1 MSSGEVPRGVCS
13 GTKLSVLMSCL
24 VCVMCVSIWLVLN
37 HKTHDDESLRK
48 EFKEKKAKLRN
59 TGVLIGQMIQK
70 RRLKIQDFKHSL
82 ELSKEEAE
90 RELKGCVELFTALKE
105 TVESRQAELM
115 DTMKEKQR
123 ETEEQAEGFIKELQQ
138 DISELTKRGS
148 EVEQLSRSEDHPH
161 LLRSFSSLNAIPHT
175 KFFTD
180 VHIFLP
186 LYDVTV
192 RTGLKKLSKEMKKM
206 FALSILKRYQQYE
219 VDVTLD
225 PQTAHPKLILSDD
238 GKQVTH
244 GDVEKN
250 LPDHPERFDSCPC
263 VFAKQSFSAGRFYFK
278 VTVSGKTKWDLGVAG
293 ASISRKGIVS
303 LRPQKGCWMISLRN
317 NNDYSARAGPA
328 VSLSLRSRPQK
339 VGVFVDYDEGLI
351 SFYDVDTADL
361 IYSFTGFSFTE
372 KLFPF
377 FSPSPNHGGKNS
389 APLIISHI
397 D

>member
-1 MSSGEVPRGVCS
+1 MSSGEVTRG
-13 GTKLSVLMSCL
+13 VLMSCL

-37 HKTHDDESLRK
+37 HKTHESLK
-48 EFKEKKAKLRN
+48 EEYKEKLRK
-59 TGVLIGQMIQK
+59 TEVIIGQMIQK
-70 RRLKIQDFKHSL
+70 RRLTIQDFKHSL

-90 RELKGCVELFTALKE
+90 RELKGCVELFSSLKE
-105 TVESRQAELM
+105 SVESRQAEIM
-115 DTMKEKQR
+115 DTITEKQR
-123 ETEEQAEGFIKELQQ
+123 ETEEQAEGFIKDLEQ
-138 DISELTKRGS
+138 DISKLTKRSS

-175 KFFTD
+175 KFLTD
-180 VHIFLP
+180 VRIFPP
-186 LYDVTV
+186 LHDVTV
-192 RTGLKKLSKEMKKM
+192 RTGLNKLSKEMKKM
-206 FALSILKRYQQYE
+206 FALAFLKRCQQYE

-250 LPDHPERFDSCPC
+250 LPDNPERFDSCPC
-263 VFAKQSFSAGRFYFK
+263 VFAKQSFSTGRFYFK

-293 ASISRKGIVS
+293 ESISRKGIIS

-317 NNDYSARAGPA
+317 NNDYSARADPA
-328 VSLSLRSRPQK
+328 VGLSLRSRPQE
-339 VGVFVDYDEGLI
+339 VGVFVDYDEGLV

-389 APLIISHI
+389 APLIISQI